1 MSTKFVA
8 SGDCFIT
15 RSIPENGYRGFKEI
29 KELIETAD
37 VRFTNLEMTFHD
49 QEGYPAAASGGT
61 WAMAAPKLID
71 DVCKYGFNLFN
82 TANNHSGDFG
92 QEGVMA
98 TIRHLKERE
107 LIFAGSGEN
116 LREAARAVYLD
127 TKDARVAL
135 IGITSSFDPAAAAG
149 GPSIDMIG

>member
-15 RSIPENGYRGFKEI
+15 RSIPENGYPGFKEI

-61 WAMAAPKLID
+61 WAMAAPKRID

-92 QEGVMA
+92 HGRGRV
-98 TIRHLKERE
+98 R
-107 LIFAGSGEN
+107 
-116 LREAARAVYLD
+116 YL
-127 TKDARVAL
+127 
-135 IGITSSFDPAAAAG
+135 
-149 GPSIDMIG
+149 

>member
-15 RSIPENGYRGFKEI
+15 RSIPENGYPGFKEI

-61 WAMAAPKLID
+61 WAMAAPKRID
-71 DVCKYGFNLFN
+71 DVCKYGFN
-82 TANNHSGDFG
+82 
-92 QEGVMA
+92 
-98 TIRHLKERE
+98 
-107 LIFAGSGEN
+107 
-116 LREAARAVYLD
+116 
-127 TKDARVAL
+127 
-135 IGITSSFDPAAAAG
+135 
-149 GPSIDMIG
+149 